1 MREERKKR
9 KSLRKIVECK
19 PHSVENAPQPEDEVV
34 TVSKPK
40 ENPYYRQI
48 LRLKK
53 TIPNWDHLFNEKN
66 DPEDRMNDWI
76 RIEVIEIV
84 FFRSMETIK
93 S

>member
-53 TIPNWDHLFNEKN
+53 RFRIGIICLTK
-66 DPEDRMNDWI
+66 RMI
-76 RIEVIEIV
+76 QRIG
-84 FFRSMETIK
+84 
-93 S
+93 